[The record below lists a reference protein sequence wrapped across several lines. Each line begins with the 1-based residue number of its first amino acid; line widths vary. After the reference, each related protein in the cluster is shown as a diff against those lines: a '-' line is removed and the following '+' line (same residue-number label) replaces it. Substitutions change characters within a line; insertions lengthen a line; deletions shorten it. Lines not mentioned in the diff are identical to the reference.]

1 LRGAIAVGLNLIAP
15 AFFFSIRGGRMRM
28 RCAVAAIALL
38 LGSLSPALAQTR
50 TVTGTVT
57 DAQTGQPLEGARV
70 TVRGTALSTSTG
82 ATGQFTLGNVPAGDV
97 TFTIR
102 RIGSNPADVRLT
114 PGQNDLR
121 AALTRD
127 PLRLA
132 EVVITGQAT
141 AVERRNLAN
150 AVATVSGE
158 EVSRVSSQTVEQA
171 LQGKVPGASIQ
182 ANSGAPGGGMQMR
195 LRGVT
200 SINAGSEPL
209 YVVDGVVLSN
219 VAIPSNQ
226 NAVTKAAS
234 GSNPALTQD
243 AQVNRIADL
252 NPNDVENIEVLK
264 GASASAIYGS
274 RASNGVVIITTRRG
288 RAGERRTNATQ
299 RIGVSKISNTLG
311 SRTFNTLAEAT
322 AAWGAS
328 AANFYTDGVVY
339 DHERDL
345 AGNTPVST
353 ESVVDFSG
361 GDNDTRYFASGLW
374 KHDGGIIDNTG
385 YGKQAIRAN
394 LDQDLSG
401 RLNLSLQTSATRSL
415 AQRGLTNN
423 DNAGVSWWM
432 VFPFTPSFLDL
443 RRNADGTFPA
453 NRFGN
458 ISNPLQ
464 TAALMKNDE
473 KVNRSTAAGRLTL
486 NAIQRQ
492 SYSLTF
498 IANGGADHF
507 SQENSLLFPPELQ
520 FEPIDDGQPGTA
532 LLSNSNN
539 LNLNIGTSAVFAYAP
554 LSGLFT
560 ATTSVGVNGSSRDLR
575 ISRIVS
581 RNLVGGL
588 GIVGAGTSV
597 QVLEQR
603 QRVEDFSLFAQ
614 EEFLTLS
621 ERLMLTAGIT
631 ADRSSANSDTEKYS
645 FYPKVSG
652 SFRFAQPFRALDEV
666 KIRAAYGQS
675 GNQPLFGQKFTPLS
689 AVENIAGLPGLV
701 VPVQGPVGSTN
712 LRPERQRELEAGADI
727 TLGGGRG
734 AVELTGFRKDVSD
747 LLLRRTLAPSSG
759 FGVEIFNG
767 GKLRTTGV
775 EVGVSLV
782 PIQTAQTDWIVRT
795 SYAATRS
802 KIVSLP
808 VPPFRVGGF
817 GTALGAFEIAE
828 GASATQIVGNDSLP
842 DGTTVVR
849 KIGDANP
856 DFAMSFVNDLRFGA
870 LRLYGLLDWQSGGSI
885 INLTKFLYDL
895 GQNTADY
902 ADPITVGTLQTTK
915 GANRLRVFGRQT
927 AVYVEDASFVKLRE
941 VTLSLQVPPGMVS
954 RFGRGV
960 RTAEVS
966 FSGRNLLTFTDYSG
980 MDPEVSNFGNQQIA
994 RNIDVAPFPPSRSF
1008 WLSVSL
1014 GF

>member
-1 LRGAIAVGLNLIAP
+1 
-15 AFFFSIRGGRMRM
+15 MRL
-28 RCAVAAIALL
+28 RCALAAIVLF
-38 LGSLSPALAQTR
+38 LGSVPVYAQTR

-70 TVRGTALSTSTG
+70 SVRGTTLSTSTG
-82 ATGQFTLGNVPAGDV
+82 ATGQFTLGSIPAGDV
-97 TFTIR
+97 TVTIR
-102 RIGSNPADVRLT
+102 RIGSNPAEIRLT
-114 PGQNDLR
+114 SGQNDLR

-158 EVSRVSSQTVEQA
+158 EVSRVSAQTVEQA

-182 ANSGAPGGGMQMR
+182 SNSGAPGGGMQMR

-200 SINAGSEPL
+200 SINASSEPL
-209 YVVDGVVLSN
+209 YVVDGIVLSN

-243 AQVNRIADL
+243 GQVNRIADL

-288 RAGERRTNATQ
+288 RAGERRINAIQ

-322 AAWGAS
+322 ATWGP
-328 AANFYTDGVVY
+328 AAAAVYTPGVVY
-339 DHERDL
+339 DHEREL
-345 AGNTPVST
+345 AGRTPVSS
-353 ESVVDFSG
+353 ESVVDLSG
-361 GDNDTRYFASGLW
+361 GDTDTRYFASGLW
-374 KHDGGIIDNTG
+374 KNDGGIIDNTG
-385 YGKQAIRAN
+385 YRKQAVRAN
-394 LDQDLSG
+394 LDQDLG
-401 RLNLSLQTSATRSL
+401 QRLNLSLQTNITRSV

-432 VFPFTPSFLDL
+432 VFPFTPSFINL
-443 RRNADGTFPA
+443 NQNPDGTFPL

-464 TAALMKNDE
+464 TAALMDNDE
-473 KVNRSTAAGRLTL
+473 KVNRSTVAGRLAFTAL
-486 NAIQRQ
+486 QRQ
-492 SYSLTF
+492 SFSLKFT
-498 IANGGADHF
+498 ANGGADHF
-507 SQENSLLFPPELQ
+507 AQENSLLFPPELQ
-520 FEPIDDGQPGTA
+520 FEPLDDGQPGTS

-539 LNLNIGTSAVFAYAP
+539 LNLNIGTNGVLTFAP
-554 LSGLFT
+554 VSGAFT
-560 ATTSVGVNGSSRDLR
+560 ATTSVGVSGSSRDLR

-588 GIVGAGTSV
+588 GIVGAGTNV
-597 QVLEQR
+597 QVLERR
-603 QRVEDFSLFAQ
+603 QRVEDFGLFAQ
-614 EEFLTLS
+614 EEFLTLN
-621 ERLMLTAGIT
+621 ERLLLTAGIT
-631 ADRSSANSDTEKYS
+631 ADRSSANSDTEKYF
-645 FYPKVSG
+645 FYPKVAG
-652 SFRFAQPFRALDEV
+652 SFRFPKPFRGLEELKV
-666 KIRAAYGQS
+666 RAAYGQT

-701 VPVQGPVGSTN
+701 VPAAGPVGSDN
-712 LRPERQRELEAGADI
+712 LRPERQRELEGGADI
-727 TLGGGRG
+727 TLAGGRG
-734 AVELTGFRKDVSD
+734 AIELTAFRADVTD
-747 LLLRRTLAPSSG
+747 LLLQRTLAPSSG

-767 GKLRTTGV
+767 GKLRKTGV
-775 EVGVSLV
+775 EVGVSIV
-782 PIQTAQTDWIVRT
+782 PIQSAETDWIFRT
-795 SYAATRS
+795 SYASTRS
-802 KIVSLP
+802 KIVDLP

-828 GASATQIVGNDSLP
+828 GASATQIVGNDSLAN
-842 DGTTVVR
+842 GSTVVR

-856 DFAMSFVNDLRFGA
+856 DFNMSFSSDLRFKA
-870 LRLYGLLDWQSGGSI
+870 VRLYGLLDWQHGGSI

-902 ADPITVGTLQTTK
+902 ADPITVGTLQTTV

-927 AVYVEDASFVKLRE
+927 GVYVEDASFMKLRE
-941 VTLSLQVPPGMVS
+941 VTLSFEVPSTMVS
-954 RFGRGV
+954 RLGRGV
-960 RTAEVS
+960 RSAQLS
-966 FSGRNLLTFTDYSG
+966 LSGRNLLTFTDYTG

>member
-1 LRGAIAVGLNLIAP
+1 
-15 AFFFSIRGGRMRM
+15 M
-28 RCAVAAIALL
+28 RCVVAGLSLL
-38 LGSLSPALAQTR
+38 FGSVLPASAQTR

-70 TVRGTALSTSTG
+70 TVRGTTLSTATG
-82 ATGQFTLGNVPAGDV
+82 ATGRFTLGNVPAGDV
-97 TFTIR
+97 TLTIR

-114 PGQNDLR
+114 PGQNELT

-158 EVSRVSSQTVEQA
+158 DVSRVSAQTVEQA

-288 RAGERRTNATQ
+288 RAGDRRINVAQ
-299 RIGVSKISNTLG
+299 RIGISKISNTLG

-322 AAWGAS
+322 AAWGSS
-328 AANFYTDGVVY
+328 AANFYQDGVVY
-339 DHERDL
+339 DHEKEL
-345 AGNTPVST
+345 AGNTPLST
-353 ESVVDFSG
+353 ESVIDFSG
-361 GDNDTRYFASGLW
+361 GDSNTRYFASGLW

-385 YGKQAIRAN
+385 YGKQAVRAN
-394 LDQDLSG
+394 LDQDLSS
-401 RLNLSLQTSATRSL
+401 RLNLSLQTSLTRSL

-443 RRNADGTFPA
+443 RRTADGTFPN

-464 TAALMKNDE
+464 TAALMENDE
-473 KVNRSTAAGRLTL
+473 KVNRSVASGRLTM
-486 NAIQRQ
+486 NAIQRP

-539 LNLNIGTSAVFAYAP
+539 LNLNIGTNAVFAYAP
-554 LSGLFT
+554 SGGAFS

-614 EEFLTLS
+614 EEVLTLN

-631 ADRSSANSDTEKYS
+631 ADRSSANSDTEKYF
-645 FYPKVSG
+645 FYPKVAG
-652 SFRFAQPFRALDEV
+652 SFRFSQPFRALEEL

-712 LRPERQRELEAGADI
+712 LRPERQREFEAGADV
-727 TLGGGRG
+727 TLAGGRG

-747 LLLRRTLAPSSG
+747 LLLQRTLAPSSG

-775 EVGVSLV
+775 EVGVNLV
-782 PIQTAQTDWIVRT
+782 PIQTADADWIVRT
-795 SYAATRS
+795 SYASTRS

-828 GASATQIVGNDSLP
+828 GASATQIVGNDSLAN
-842 DGTTVVR
+842 GTTVVR

-856 DFAMSFVNDLRFGA
+856 DFTMSFVNDLRFRA
-870 LRLYGLLDWQSGGSI
+870 LRLYGLVDWQQGGSI

-941 VTLSLQVPPGMVS
+941 VTLSLQVPPAMVS

-960 RTAEVS
+960 RSAELS
-966 FSGRNLLTFTDYSG
+966 LSGRNLLTFTDYSG

-1008 WLSVSL
+1008 WLSVNL

>member
-1 LRGAIAVGLNLIAP
+1 MRLRCALVAIAT
-15 AFFFSIRGGRMRM
+15 
-28 RCAVAAIALL
+28 LL
-38 LGSLSPALAQTR
+38 LSLPAAAQIR
-50 TVTGTVT
+50 IVTGTVT
-57 DAQTGQPLEGARV
+57 DASTGQPLEGARV
-70 TVRGTALSTSTG
+70 SVRGTSLATTTG
-82 ATGQFTLGNVPAGDV
+82 AAGRFTLGNVPTDGITIA
-97 TFTIR
+97 IR
-102 RIGSNPADVRLT
+102 RIGSNPVEIVLP
-114 PGQNDLR
+114 PGQDEIR
-121 AALTRD
+121 ITLTRD
-127 PLRLA
+127 PLRLSD
-132 EVVITGQAT
+132 VVVTGQAT

-158 EVSRVSSQTVEQA
+158 EVSRISAQTVEQA
-171 LQGKVPGASIQ
+171 LQGKVVGASIQ

-200 SINAGSEPL
+200 SINGSSEPL

-226 NAVTKAAS
+226 NAVTKS
-234 GSNPALTQD
+234 TQGSNPSLTQD

-252 NPNDVENIEVLK
+252 NPNDIENIEVLK

-288 RAGERRTNATQ
+288 RSGERRVNATQ
-299 RIGVSKISNTLG
+299 RIGISKISNTLG

-328 AANFYTDGVVY
+328 AATYFTPGVVY
-339 DHERDL
+339 DHEREL
-345 AGNTPVST
+345 AGRTPMSS
-353 ESVVDFSG
+353 ESVVDLSG
-361 GDNDTRYFASGLW
+361 GDEDTRYFASGLW
-374 KHDGGIIDNTG
+374 KHDGGIIENTG
-385 YGKQAIRAN
+385 YGKQAVRAN
-394 LDQDLSG
+394 LDQDFG
-401 RLNLSLQTSATRSL
+401 KRLNFSLQTSATKSL

-423 DNAGVSWWM
+423 DNAGVSFWM

-443 RRNADGTFPA
+443 RQNPDGTYRP

-473 KVNRSTAAGRLTL
+473 KVLRSILAGRLTL
-486 NAIQRQ
+486 NAIERQ
-492 SYSLTF
+492 GYNLKLVL
-498 IANGGADHF
+498 NGGADQF

-520 FEPIDDGQPGTA
+520 FEPLDDGEPGTA

-539 LNLNIGTSAVFAYAP
+539 VNLNLGTSGVFTFTP
-554 LSGLFT
+554 LSGAFT

-588 GIVGAGTSV
+588 GIVGAGTDV
-597 QVLEQR
+597 RVLEQR
-603 QRVEDFSLFAQ
+603 QRVEDFGLFAQ

-621 ERLMLTAGIT
+621 ERLLLTAGIT
-631 ADRSSANSDTEKYS
+631 ADRSSANSDIKKY
-645 FYPKVSG
+645 FYYPKLSG
-652 SFRFAQPFRALDEV
+652 SFRFPQPFRQMEEV

-689 AVENIAGLPGLV
+689 VVENIAGLPGIV
-701 VPVQGPVGSTN
+701 VPVQGPVGSKN
-712 LRPERQRELEAGADI
+712 LRPERQRELEAGADL
-727 TLGGGRG
+727 TFAGGRG
-734 AVELTGFRKDVSD
+734 ALELTGFRKDISD
-747 LLLRRTLAPSSG
+747 LLLQRTLAPSSG
-759 FGVEIFNG
+759 FGFEVFNG
-767 GKLRTTGV
+767 GKLRTTGA

-782 PIQTAQTDWIVRT
+782 PIQSAETEWIFRT
-795 SYAATRS
+795 SFASTRS
-802 KIVSLP
+802 KITSLP
-808 VPPFRVGGF
+808 VPTFRGLGF
-817 GTALGAFEIAE
+817 GTALGSFQFEE

-842 DGTTVVR
+842 DGSTVVR

-856 DFAMSFVNDLRFGA
+856 DFTMSFSNNLRFKR
-870 LRLYGLLDWQSGGSI
+870 LRLYGLLDWQHGGSI

-895 GQNTADY
+895 GSNTADY

-915 GANRLRVFGRQT
+915 GANRLRLFPKQT
-927 AVYVEDASFVKLRE
+927 AMYVEDASFMKLRE
-941 VTLSLQVPPGMVS
+941 VTLSFEVPPTMVS

-960 RTAEVS
+960 RSAELS
-966 FSGRNLLTFTDYSG
+966 LSGRNLLTFTGYTG
-980 MDPEVSNFGNQQIA
+980 MDPEVSNFGNQPIG

-1008 WLSVSL
+1008 WFSVSL

>member
-1 LRGAIAVGLNLIAP
+1 MSA
-15 AFFFSIRGGRMRM
+15 S
-28 RCAVAAIALL
+28 
-38 LGSLSPALAQTR
+38 AQTR

-70 TVRGTALSTSTG
+70 TVRGTALATVTG

-97 TFTIR
+97 TVTIR
-102 RIGSNPADVRLT
+102 RIGNNPVDVRLAA
-114 PGQNDLR
+114 GESDVR
-121 AALTRD
+121 ATLTRD

-200 SINAGSEPL
+200 SINASSEPL
-209 YVVDGVVLSN
+209 YVVDGIVLSN

-226 NAVTKAAS
+226 NAVTRAAS

-243 AQVNRIADL
+243 GQVNRIADL

-288 RAGERRTNATQ
+288 SAGERRVNATQ

-322 AAWGAS
+322 TVWGA
-328 AANFYTDGVVY
+328 AAAAVFTPGVVY
-339 DHERDL
+339 DHEREL
-345 AGNTPVST
+345 AGRTPVSS
-353 ESVVDFSG
+353 ESVVDVSG
-361 GDNDTRYFASGLW
+361 GDDDTRYYASGLW
-374 KHDGGIIDNTG
+374 KKDGGIIDNTG

-394 LDQDLSG
+394 LDQDLG
-401 RLNLSLQTSATRSL
+401 QRLNLSLQTNITRSL

-432 VFPFTPSFLDL
+432 VFPFTPSFMNLSQ
-443 RRNADGTFPA
+443 NPDGSYPA
-453 NRFGN
+453 HRFQT
-458 ISNPLQ
+458 SNPLQ

-473 KVNRSTAAGRLTL
+473 KVNRYTVAGLLTL
-486 NAIQRQ
+486 TALQRQ
-492 SYSLTF
+492 SYSLRFT
-498 IANGGADHF
+498 ANGGADHF
-507 SQENSLLFPPELQ
+507 GQENSLLFPPELQ
-520 FEPIDDGQPGTA
+520 FEPDDGQPGTS

-539 LNLNIGTSAVFAYAP
+539 LNLNVGTNAVFTYAP
-554 LSGLFT
+554 LSGAFA
-560 ATTSVGVNGSSRDLR
+560 ATTSVGVSGSSRDLR
-575 ISRIVS
+575 VSRIVS

-588 GIVGAGTSV
+588 EIVGAGTNV
-597 QVLEQR
+597 QVLELR
-603 QRVEDFSLFAQ
+603 QRVEDFGMFAQ
-614 EEFLTLS
+614 EEFLTLN
-621 ERLMLTAGIT
+621 ERLLLTAGVT
-631 ADRSSANSDTEKYS
+631 ADRSSANSDTEKY
-645 FYPKVSG
+645 FIYPKLAG
-652 SFRFAQPFRALDEV
+652 SFRFLEPFRGLNEL
-666 KIRAAYGQS
+666 KIRAAYGQT

-689 AVENIAGLPGLV
+689 AVESIAGLPSLV
-701 VPVQGPVGSTN
+701 VPPAGPVGSDN
-712 LRPERQRELEAGADI
+712 LRPERQRELEGGADL

-734 AVELTGFRKDVSD
+734 AIELTAFRADVTD
-747 LLLRRTLAPSSG
+747 LLLQRTLPPSSG

-767 GKLRTTGV
+767 GKLRKTGV
-775 EVGVSLV
+775 EIGVNIV
-782 PIQTAQTDWIVRT
+782 PIQSAETEWIFRT
-795 SYAATRS
+795 SYASTRS
-802 KIVSLP
+802 KIVDLP
-808 VPPFRVGGF
+808 VPTFRTGGF
-817 GTALGAFEIAE
+817 GSTLGAFEIAE
-828 GASATQIVGNDSLP
+828 GASATQIVGNDSLAN
-842 DGTTVVR
+842 GSVVVR

-856 DFAMSFVNDLRFGA
+856 DFNMSFVNDLRFRSF
-870 LRLYGLLDWQSGGSI
+870 RLYGLLDWQHGGNI

-895 GQNTADY
+895 GQNTVDY
-902 ADPITVGTLQTTK
+902 ADPITVGTLQTTV
-915 GANRLRVFGRQT
+915 GANRLRLWPKQT
-927 AVYVEDASFVKLRE
+927 AIYLEDASFVKLRE
-941 VTLSLQVPPGMVS
+941 VTLSFEVPGNVVS

-960 RTAEVS
+960 RTAELS
-966 FSGRNLLTFTDYSG
+966 LSGRNLLTFTDYTG

-1008 WLSVSL
+1008 WFSVSL

>member
-1 LRGAIAVGLNLIAP
+1 
-15 AFFFSIRGGRMRM
+15 MRM
-28 RCAVAAIALL
+28 RCALAAIAML
-38 LGSLSPALAQTR
+38 LGSVFPAWAQTR

-70 TVRGTALSTSTG
+70 TVRGTALATSTG
-82 ATGQFTLGNVPAGDV
+82 AAGQFTLGNVPAAEV
-97 TFTIR
+97 TVTIR
-102 RIGSNPADVRLT
+102 RIGNNPVDVRLAA
-114 PGQNDLR
+114 GQNDLR

-150 AVATVSGE
+150 AVATISGE

-182 ANSGAPGGGMQMR
+182 SNSGAPGGGMQMR

-200 SINAGSEPL
+200 SINASSEPL

-219 VAIPSNQ
+219 IAIPSNQ

-243 AQVNRIADL
+243 GQVNRIADL

-288 RAGERRTNATQ
+288 RAGERRINATQ

-322 AAWGAS
+322 TAWGAS
-328 AANFYTDGVVY
+328 AAAVFTPGVVY
-339 DHERDL
+339 DHEREL
-345 AGNTPVST
+345 AGRTPVSS
-353 ESVVDFSG
+353 ESVVDLSG
-361 GDNDTRYFASGLW
+361 GDADTRYYASGLW
-374 KHDGGIIDNTG
+374 KQDGGIIDNTG

-394 LDQDLSG
+394 LDQDLG
-401 RLNLSLQTSATRSL
+401 QRLNLTLQTNITRSL
-415 AQRGLTNN
+415 ARRGLTNN

-432 VFPFTPSFLDL
+432 VFPFTPSFLNL
-443 RRNADGTFPA
+443 SQNPDGTYPA

-473 KVNRSTAAGRLTL
+473 KVNRSTVAGRLTL
-486 NAIQRQ
+486 TALQRQ
-492 SYSLTF
+492 SYSLKFT
-498 IANGGADHF
+498 ANGGADHF
-507 SQENSLLFPPELQ
+507 GQENSLLFPPELQ
-520 FEPIDDGQPGTA
+520 FEPIDDGQPGTS

-539 LNLNIGTSAVFAYAP
+539 LNLNIGTNAVFTYAP
-554 LSGLFT
+554 LSGVFA

-575 ISRIVS
+575 VSRIVS

-597 QVLEQR
+597 QVLELR
-603 QRVEDFSLFAQ
+603 QRVEDFGVFAQ
-614 EEFLTLS
+614 EEFLTLN
-621 ERLMLTAGIT
+621 ERLLLTAGVT
-631 ADRSSANSDTEKYS
+631 ADRSSANSDTEKY
-645 FYPKVSG
+645 FIYPKVSG
-652 SFRFAQPFRALDEV
+652 SFRFLQPFRGLEEL
-666 KIRAAYGQS
+666 KIRAAYGQT

-701 VPVQGPVGSTN
+701 VPPAGPVGSKD
-712 LRPERQRELEAGADI
+712 LRPERQRELEGGADI
-727 TLGGGRG
+727 TLAGGRG
-734 AVELTGFRKDVSD
+734 AIELTGFRADVTD
-747 LLLRRTLAPSSG
+747 LLLQRTLAPSSG

-767 GKLRTTGV
+767 GKLRKTGV
-775 EVGVSLV
+775 EVGVSIV
-782 PIQTAQTDWIVRT
+782 PIQSAATEWIFRT
-795 SYAATRS
+795 SYASTRS
-802 KIVSLP
+802 KIVDLP

-828 GASATQIVGNDSLP
+828 GASATQIVGNDSLAN
-842 DGTTVVR
+842 GSTVVR
-849 KIGDANP
+849 RIGDSNP
-856 DFAMSFVNDLRFGA
+856 DFNMSFVSDLRFKA
-870 LRLYGLLDWQSGGSI
+870 LRLYGLLDWQQGGSI

-902 ADPITVGTLQTTK
+902 ADPITVGTLQTTV

-927 AVYVEDASFVKLRE
+927 GVYVEDASFMKLRE
-941 VTLSLQVPPGMVS
+941 VTLSFDVPSTMVS

-960 RTAEVS
+960 RSAQLS
-966 FSGRNLLTFTDYSG
+966 LSGRNLLTFTDYTG

>member
-1 LRGAIAVGLNLIAP
+1 
-15 AFFFSIRGGRMRM
+15 MRM
-28 RCAVAAIALL
+28 RCVLAVVGLMLCSAF
-38 LGSLSPALAQTR
+38 PASAQTR

-70 TVRGTALSTSTG
+70 TVRGTTLSALTG
-82 ATGQFTLGNVPAGDV
+82 ATGQFTLGSVPANDV
-97 TFTIR
+97 TLTVR
-102 RIGSNPADVRLT
+102 RIGSNPADVRVAV
-114 PGQNDLR
+114 GQNDVR

-132 EVVITGQAT
+132 EVVVTGQAT
-141 AVERRNLAN
+141 AVDRRNLAN

-158 EVSRVSSQTVEQA
+158 EVSRVSAQTVEQA

-182 ANSGAPGGGMQMR
+182 SNSGAPGGGMQMR

-200 SINAGSEPL
+200 SINASSEPL
-209 YVVDGVVLSN
+209 YVVDGIVLSN
-219 VAIPSNQ
+219 IAIPSNQ

-243 AQVNRIADL
+243 GQVNRIADL

-288 RAGERRTNATQ
+288 RAGERRINATQ
-299 RIGVSKISNTLG
+299 RVGFSKISNTLG

-322 AAWGAS
+322 TAWGAS
-328 AANFYTDGVVY
+328 AAAVFTPGVVY
-339 DHERDL
+339 DHEREL
-345 AGNTPVST
+345 AGRTPVSS
-353 ESVVDFSG
+353 ESVVDLSG
-361 GDNDTRYFASGLW
+361 GDTDTRYFASGLW
-374 KHDGGIIDNTG
+374 KNDGGIIDNTG
-385 YGKQAIRAN
+385 YRKQAIRAN
-394 LDQDLSG
+394 LDQDLG
-401 RLNLSLQTSATRSL
+401 QRLNLSLQTNITRSI

-432 VFPFTPSFLDL
+432 VFPFTPSFINL
-443 RRNADGTFPA
+443 NQNPDGTYPA

-473 KVNRSTAAGRLTL
+473 KVNRSTVAGRLTL
-486 NAIQRQ
+486 IALERQ
-492 SYSLTF
+492 SYSLKFT
-498 IANGGADHF
+498 ANGGADHF
-507 SQENSLLFPPELQ
+507 AQENSLLFPPELQ
-520 FEPIDDGQPGTA
+520 FEPIDDGEPGTS

-539 LNLNIGTSAVFAYAP
+539 LNLNIGTNAVFRYAP
-554 LSGLFT
+554 ISGVFA

-588 GIVGAGTSV
+588 GIVGAGTNV

-603 QRVEDFSLFAQ
+603 QRVEDFGLFAQ
-614 EEFLTLS
+614 EEFLALT
-621 ERLMLTAGIT
+621 ERLLLTAGIT
-631 ADRSSANSDTEKYS
+631 ADRSSANSDTEKYF

-652 SFRFAQPFRALDEV
+652 SFRFVQPIRGFEEL
-666 KIRAAYGQS
+666 KIRAAYGQT

-701 VPVQGPVGSTN
+701 VPAAGPVGSDN
-712 LRPERQRELEAGADI
+712 LRPERQRELEGGADI
-727 TLGGGRG
+727 TLAGGRG
-734 AVELTGFRKDVSD
+734 AIELTAFRADVTD
-747 LLLRRTLAPSSG
+747 LLLQRTLAPSSG

-767 GKLRTTGV
+767 GKLRKTGV
-775 EVGVSLV
+775 EIGVNIV
-782 PIQTAQTDWIVRT
+782 PIQSAATDWIFRT
-795 SYAATRS
+795 SFASTRS
-802 KIVSLP
+802 KIVDLP

-828 GASATQIVGNDSLP
+828 GASATQIVGNDSLAN
-842 DGTTVVR
+842 GTTVVR

-856 DFAMSFVNDLRFGA
+856 DFNMSFSSDLRFKA
-870 LRLYGLLDWQSGGSI
+870 VRLYGLLDWQQGGSI

-902 ADPITVGTLQTTK
+902 ADPITVGTLQTTV

-927 AVYVEDASFVKLRE
+927 GVYVEDASFMKLRE
-941 VTLSLQVPPGMVS
+941 VTLSFEVPSTMIS

-960 RTAEVS
+960 RSAQVS
-966 FSGRNLLTFTDYSG
+966 LSGRNLLTFTDYTG

-1008 WLSVSL
+1008 WLSLSL

>member
-1 LRGAIAVGLNLIAP
+1 
-15 AFFFSIRGGRMRM
+15 MRL
-28 RCAVAAIALL
+28 RCALAAIALL
-38 LGSLSPALAQTR
+38 LGSAPASAQTR
-50 TVTGTVT
+50 AVTGTVT

-70 TVRGTALSTSTG
+70 TVRGTTLSTATG
-82 ATGQFTLGNVPAGDV
+82 ATGQFTLGNIPAGDV
-97 TFTIR
+97 TLTIR
-102 RIGSNPADVRLT
+102 RIGNNPAEVRL
-114 PGQNDLR
+114 PAGQNDLR

-127 PLRLA
+127 PLRLSD
-132 EVVITGQAT
+132 VVVTGQAT

-158 EVSRVSSQTVEQA
+158 EVSRVSAQTVEQA
-171 LQGKVPGASIQ
+171 LQGKVVGASIS

-200 SINAGSEPL
+200 SINASSEPL

-219 VAIPSNQ
+219 IAIPSNQ
-226 NAVTKAAS
+226 NAVTKSAS

-243 AQVNRIADL
+243 GQVNRIADL
-252 NPNDVENIEVLK
+252 NPNDIENIEVLK

-288 RAGERRTNATQ
+288 KAGERRINTTQ
-299 RIGVSKISNTLG
+299 RIGFSKISNTLG

-328 AANFYTDGVVY
+328 AASFYTQGVVF
-339 DHERDL
+339 DHEDEL
-345 AGNTPVST
+345 AGRSPVST
-353 ESVVDFSG
+353 ESVIDLSG
-361 GDNDTRYFASGLW
+361 GDVDTRYYASGLW
-374 KHDGGIIDNTG
+374 KHDGGVIDNTG

-394 LDQDLSG
+394 LDQDLGS
-401 RLNLSLQTSATRSL
+401 RLNLTLQTNVTRSL

-423 DNAGVSWWM
+423 DNAGVSYWM

-443 RRNADGTFPA
+443 RRNPDGSFPA

-458 ISNPLQ
+458 VSNPLQ

-473 KVNRSTAAGRLTL
+473 KVNRSIVAGRLTL
-486 NAIQRQ
+486 NAIQAQ
-492 SYSLTF
+492 SYSLKL
-498 IANGGADHF
+498 IANGGVDHF

-520 FEPIDDGQPGTA
+520 FEPIDDGEPGTA

-539 LNLNIGTSAVFAYAP
+539 LNLNIGTNAVFTYTP
-554 LSGLFT
+554 LSGAFA

-575 ISRIVS
+575 ISRITS

-588 GIVGAGTSV
+588 GIVGAGTNV
-597 QVLEQR
+597 RVLEQR
-603 QRVEDFSLFAQ
+603 QRVEDFGLFAQ

-621 ERLMLTAGIT
+621 ERLLLTAGIN
-631 ADRSSANSDTEKYS
+631 ADRSSANSDTEKFF
-645 FYPKVSG
+645 FYPKFSG
-652 SFRFAQPFRALDEV
+652 SFRFPQPFRGLEEL

-701 VPVQGPVGSTN
+701 VPVQGPVGSKD
-712 LRPERQRELEAGADI
+712 LRPERQRELEAGADL
-727 TLGGGRG
+727 TLAGGRG

-747 LLLRRTLAPSSG
+747 LLLQRTLAPSSG
-759 FGVEIFNG
+759 FGVEIFNA

-775 EVGVSLV
+775 EIGLNLV
-782 PIQTAQTDWIVRT
+782 PILEAETQWIFRT
-795 SYAATRS
+795 SYASTRS
-802 KIVSLP
+802 KIVALP

-842 DGTTVVR
+842 NGATIVR

-856 DFAMSFVNDLRFGA
+856 DFTMSFINDLRFKA
-870 LRLYGLLDWQSGGSI
+870 FRLYGLLDWQSGGSI

-902 ADPITVGTLQTTK
+902 AEPITVGTLQTTV

-941 VTLSLQVPPGMVS
+941 VTLSFEVPPTMVS

-960 RTAEVS
+960 RTAELS
-966 FSGRNLLTFTDYSG
+966 FSGRNLLTFTDYTG